1 MITNILEYLY
11 STAARLPEKVAF
23 SDGQCSLT
31 FRELTQKTEAV
42 ASFLRKN
49 GRRSG
54 PVGVFMERS
63 PLEIAVFLGVVRA
76 GCFYVPMDGEMGEE
90 RLKGIAERM
99 RLGCILADEAA
110 LPAARTLVPEG
121 AFPAAEA
128 LACPAEALGP
138 ITGSDTDPFYTVF
151 TSGST
156 GMPKGVCGCHR
167 AVIDYAE
174 HMLPAVGI
182 GEDAVMGCQ
191 APLYFDAC
199 FKELLACLVKGAS
212 VYLIPRPL
220 FSRPMELISFLN
232 DHKINTVCWVS
243 SALSLVAALKTF
255 KYVRPEYLKTVCF
268 GSEVFPPKHLRAWQE
283 ACPGAKFYNLYGPT
297 ECTGMSCVYPV
308 PGPVEEGAKIP
319 VGKPFKNTRV
329 LLIDEN
335 GRAAQ
340 EGEIYIGGT
349 CVTLGYYND
358 PVRTAEVF
366 VQNPLHSDYADRF
379 YRTGD
384 LAAYDENG
392 DLIFLGRADQQI
404 KRMGHRIELGEI
416 ESTAAALPGVDQCV
430 CLMVQK
436 TGALLLL
443 YTGQAES
450 REILKALETKL
461 PVFALPQRVE
471 RLGTMPT
478 TPNGKADRRRLK
490 ETYAC

>member
-1 MITNILEYLY
+1 MLTNILEYLY
-11 STAARLPEKVAF
+11 KTAARVPEKIAF

-31 FRELTQKTEAV
+31 FHELTQKAESV
-42 ASFLRKN
+42 AAFLLSR
-49 GRRSG
+49 GRSSG

-76 GCFYVPMDGEMGEE
+76 GCFYVPMDSEMGEE

-99 RLGCILADEAA
+99 RLKTILADESGLSPARA
-110 LPAARTLVPEG
+110 LVNGG
-121 AFPAAEA
+121 AFPAS
-128 LACPAEALGP
+128 EALGCEAGELP
-138 ITGSDTDPFYTVF
+138 PLSGSDTDPFYTVF

-199 FKELLACLVKGAS
+199 FKELLACLVRGAS
-212 VYLIPRPL
+212 VYLVPRPL
-220 FSRPMELISFLN
+220 FSQPLQLIEFLN
-232 DHKINTVCWVS
+232 TYKINTVCWVS
-243 SALSLVAALKTF
+243 SAFSLVAALKTF

-283 ACPGAKFYNLYGPT
+283 ACPGARFYNLYGPT

-308 PGPVEEGAKIP
+308 PGPVADGEKIP
-319 VGKPFKNTRV
+319 IGKPFVNTRV
-329 LLIDEN
+329 YLIDEN
-335 GRAAQ
+335 GHAAR

-358 PVRTAEVF
+358 PERTAEVF

-384 LAAYDENG
+384 LGAYNENG
-392 DLIFLGRADQQI
+392 DLVFLGRADQQI
-404 KRMGHRIELGEI
+404 KHMGHRIELGEI
-416 ESTAAALPGVDQCV
+416 ESTASALPGVDRCV
-430 CLMVQK
+430 CFVIQK
-436 TGALLLL
+436 TGMLLLL

-450 REILKALETKL
+450 GDILQALKTKL
-461 PVFALPQRVE
+461 PVFALPQRIE
-471 RLGTMPT
+471 RLGIMPT
-478 TPNGKADRRRLK
+478 TPNGKADRRKLK
-490 ETYAC
+490 ETYGG

>member
-1 MITNILEYLY
+1 MITNILSYLY
-11 STAARLPEKVAF
+11 DTAARVPDKPAF
-23 SDGQCSLT
+23 SDGQCTLS
-31 FRELTQKTEAV
+31 FRALVQKTESV
-42 ASFLRKN
+42 AAFLLKN
-49 GRRSG
+49 RRSSG

-76 GCFYVPMDGEMGEE
+76 GCLYVPMDAEMGEE
-90 RLKGIAERM
+90 RLNGIAARM
-99 RLGCILADEAA
+99 RLGCVLADEQALAA
-110 LPAARTLVPEG
+110 AKKLVPDG
-121 AFPAAEA
+121 TYAAEEA
-128 LACPAEALGP
+128 LACAAGELPPLSG
-138 ITGSDTDPFYTVF
+138 TDTDPFYTVF

-156 GMPKGVCGCHR
+156 GIPKGVCGCHR

-199 FKELLACLVKGAS
+199 FKELLACIVKGAS
-212 VYLIPRPL
+212 VYLVPRPL
-220 FSRPMELISFLN
+220 FSQPLQLMEYLN
-232 DHKINTVCWVS
+232 RYRINTVCWVA

-255 KYVRPEYLKTVCF
+255 KYVKPVYMKTVCF

-283 ACPGAKFYNLYGPT
+283 ACPEAKFYNLYGPT

-308 PGPVEEGAKIP
+308 SGPVADDAKIP
-319 VGKPFKNTRV
+319 IGKPFVNTRV
-329 LLIDEN
+329 YLIDEN
-335 GRAAQ
+335 GKEAR

-358 PVRTAEVF
+358 PARTAEVF
-366 VQNPLHSDYADRF
+366 VQNPLHGDFADRV

-384 LAAYDENG
+384 LGAYDENG

-416 ESTAAALPGVDQCV
+416 ESAAASLPGVDRCV
-430 CLMVQK
+430 CLAEQK
-436 TGALLLL
+436 TGLLLLL

-450 REILKALETKL
+450 GAVLAALDKKL
-461 PVFALPQRVE
+461 PVFARPQRAE
-471 RLGTMPT
+471 RLGDMPV
-478 TPNGKADRRRLK
+478 TPNGKTDRRKLK
-490 ETYAC
+490 ELYHC

>member
-11 STAARLPEKVAF
+11 STAARVPEKTAF
-23 SDGQCSLT
+23 SDGQCSLS
-31 FRELTQKTEAV
+31 FRELVQKMESV

-49 GRRSG
+49 GRTCG

-63 PLEIAVFLGVVRA
+63 PQEIAVFLGVVRA
-76 GCFYVPMDGEMGEE
+76 GCFYVPMDAEMGGE
-90 RLKGIAERM
+90 RLRGIAERM
-99 RLGCILADEAA
+99 RLGCILADENGFA
-110 LPAARTLVPEG
+110 AARELVPEG
-121 AFPAAEA
+121 TFAAG
-128 LACPAEALGP
+128 EALGCP
-138 ITGSDTDPFYTVF
+138 PADLPPLSGSDTDPFYTVF

-174 HMLPAVGI
+174 HMLSAVGI
-182 GEDAVMGCQ
+182 GEDAIMGCQ

-199 FKELLACLVKGAS
+199 FKELLACIVKGAS
-212 VYLIPRPL
+212 VYLVPRPL
-220 FSRPMELISFLN
+220 FSQPLQLIEFLN
-232 DHKINTVCWVS
+232 RYKINTVCWVS
-243 SALSLVAALKTF
+243 SAFSLVAALKTF

-283 ACPGAKFYNLYGPT
+283 ACPGARFFNLYGPT

-308 PGPVEEGAKIP
+308 PGPVADGEKIP

-329 LLIDEN
+329 YLIDEN
-335 GRAAQ
+335 GHAAR

-358 PVRTAEVF
+358 PERTAEVF
-366 VQNPLHSDYADRF
+366 VQNPIHNDYADRF

-384 LAAYDENG
+384 LAAYDDNG
-392 DLIFLGRADQQI
+392 DLVFLGRADQQI

-416 ESTAAALPGVDQCV
+416 ESTASALTGVDQCV
-430 CLMVQK
+430 CLWQQK
-436 TGALLLL
+436 TGMLLLL
-443 YTGQAES
+443 YTGQAGSE
-450 REILKALETKL
+450 EILSALDTRL
-461 PVFALPQRVE
+461 PVFARPQRVE
-471 RLGTMPT
+471 RLESMPT

-490 ETYAC
+490 EQFGC